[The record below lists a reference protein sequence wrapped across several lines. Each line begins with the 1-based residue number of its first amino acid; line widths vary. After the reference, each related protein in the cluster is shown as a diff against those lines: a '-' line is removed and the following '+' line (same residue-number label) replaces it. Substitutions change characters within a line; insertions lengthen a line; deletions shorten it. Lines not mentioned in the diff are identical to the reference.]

1 MRLKLTLEYDGTGFR
16 GWAAQ
21 PGLRTVESVVRDV
34 LDSVFPRWSGLAVAG
49 RTDTGV
55 HALANVASL
64 DADGGP
70 RLERIAEALNAALPA
85 DVAVNV
91 AEECAPDFHAR
102 HSAVSRSYRYR
113 IWRPRRRSAF
123 EHRRAWWCSQP
134 LDLAALREAAA
145 SLVGEHDFRA
155 FTPTDTR
162 HDVFRR
168 NVLFA
173 NWVDDGEVL
182 VFEVTAD
189 SFLRHMVRTLVGT
202 MLDGIDLAPLL
213 TGQSRAAAGQTAP
226 PWGLYLVRVAYDRNQ

>member
-1 MRLKLTLEYDGTGFR
+1 VRLKLTLEYDGTGFR

-91 AEECAPDFHAR
+91 AEE
-102 HSAVSRSYRYR
+102 
-113 IWRPRRRSAF
+113 
-123 EHRRAWWCSQP
+123 
-134 LDLAALREAAA
+134 
-145 SLVGEHDFRA
+145 
-155 FTPTDTR
+155 
-162 HDVFRR
+162 
-168 NVLFA
+168 
-173 NWVDDGEVL
+173 
-182 VFEVTAD
+182 
-189 SFLRHMVRTLVGT
+189 
-202 MLDGIDLAPLL
+202 
-213 TGQSRAAAGQTAP
+213 
-226 PWGLYLVRVAYDRNQ
+226 